1 MYKQNSFSFA
11 GTEIVAY
18 LIFHNL
24 TCIIKQQGGTEVTS
38 QHTKTLGLHLKLK
51 T

>member
-1 MYKQNSFSFA
+1 MYKQNSFLFA

-18 LIFHNL
+18 LIFHL
-24 TCIIKQQGGTEVTS
+24 TCIIKQQGGAEVTS